1 MDPERDYGSKTS
13 VTLTANSAK
22 PDFEKAALGELGL
35 LYRVARRYA
44 MNATDAE
51 DLVSQ
56 TLLAA
61 AKAWDGFDGKHLR
74 SWLITI
80 LKNEHLKA
88 IRHRASRPKTVG
100 LDDSFELP
108 QESPA
113 NEIDQRAFVEDILRE
128 LDGLPEDFRMAVALC
143 DVEQMSYED
152 AAAALGIPIG
162 TVRSRLFRGRRALRE
177 KLKAWPSDTKPPDQ
191 DSQRAAEVRS

>member
-1 MDPERDYGSKTS
+1 MSAIT
-13 VTLTANSAK
+13 AK
-22 PDFEKAALGELGL
+22 PDFETAALGELGL

-44 MNATDAE
+44 MHATDAE

-61 AKAWDGFDGKHLR
+61 AKAWAAFDGKHTR

-80 LKNEHLKA
+80 LKNEYLKTL
-88 IRHRASRPKTVG
+88 RHRSSRPKTVAIE
-100 LDDSFELP
+100 DSFEVP
-108 QESPA
+108 QDSPA
-113 NEIDQRAFVEDILRE
+113 DEIDQRAFVEDILRE
-128 LDGLPEDFRMAVALC
+128 LDSLPEDFRMAVALC

-152 AAAALGIPIG
+152 AAAAIGVPIG

-177 KLKAWPSDTKPPDQ
+177 KLKAWPSDTSPNIKQPIGAV
-191 DSQRAAEVRS
+191 SQETKK

>member
-1 MDPERDYGSKTS
+1 LIATS
-13 VTLTANSAK
+13 GKA
-22 PDFEKAALGELGL
+22 DFEKAALTELPL

-44 MNATDAE
+44 MNAAEAE
-51 DLVSQ
+51 DLVGQ

-61 AKAWDGFDGKHLR
+61 AKAWANFDGRHVR

-88 IRHRASRPKTVG
+88 IRTRSSRPRTIALEDHSSDAADG
-100 LDDSFELP
+100 DIGE
-108 QESPA
+108 
-113 NEIDQRAFVEDILRE
+113 EINQRAFVDDILRE
-128 LDGLPEDFRMAVALC
+128 LDNLPEDFRMAVALC

-152 AAAALGIPIG
+152 AAASLGIPIG

-177 KLKAWPSDTKPPDQ
+177 KLKAWPSDTK
-191 DSQRAAEVRS
+191 AFEATEVGATSK